1 MTLIVE
7 GTTMPVIGVFD
18 DLNVEDQLIADF
30 LKTHKSD
37 KLARAGKDGRAY
49 ELSQGHR
56 EVEDRAAPD

>member
-1 MTLIVE
+1 
-7 GTTMPVIGVFD
+7 MPVIGVFD

-37 KLARAGKDGRAY
+37 KRARAGKDGGAY